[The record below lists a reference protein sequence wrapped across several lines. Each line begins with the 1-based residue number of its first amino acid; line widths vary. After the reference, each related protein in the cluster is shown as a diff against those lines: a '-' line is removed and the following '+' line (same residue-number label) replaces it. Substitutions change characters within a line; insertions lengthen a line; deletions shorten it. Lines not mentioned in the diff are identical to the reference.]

1 MNIVDTW
8 AGKLCVNMNDSWV
21 RNHTIRGDIYEEHI
35 ILGPLKKFVERS
47 KYIVDV
53 GANNGNH
60 TIAYAKLSK
69 DANIFSF
76 EPQVDMFKHLT
87 TTVES
92 NDYKNINLYN
102 VCLGHTEM
110 STTMVN
116 VESVNEGNGN
126 INLGG
131 MGLGIGGETCE
142 MKTLDSFNLPGLDFM
157 KIDVEGAES
166 LVIQGA
172 KETIEKYKPVIFFEH
187 NHKKIDI
194 LCDTIVSPFHDLT
207 HLGYNVYVHLDW
219 DNYLAFHNTY
229 KDLSIDPCLPA
240 KYC

>member
-8 AGKLCVNMNDSWV
+8 AGKLCVNMNDAWI

-35 ILGPLKKFVERS
+35 ILGPLKKFIERS
-47 KYIVDV
+47 RFLVDV

-76 EPQVDMFKHLT
+76 EPQVDMFKHLKT
-87 TTVES
+87 SVES
-92 NDYKNINLYN
+92 NDYRNINLYN

-110 STTMVN
+110 TTTLGKA
-116 VESVNEGNGN
+116 EDD
-126 INLGG
+126 NLGG
-131 MGLGIGGETCE
+131 IGLGIGGETCE

-172 KETIEKYKPVIFFEH
+172 KKTIEKYKPVIYFEH
-187 NHKKIDI
+187 HQNLKIIPDGV
-194 LCDTIVSPFHDLT
+194 VSPFLDLT
-207 HLGYNVYVHLDW
+207 RLGYNVYVHLDW
-219 DNYLAFHNTY
+219 DNYLAFHKTH
-229 KDLSIDPCLPA
+229 KDLSIDPCLVA